1 MSQSDQLAEAAGP
14 TVIPNILRDFI
25 AALIAEK
32 MAPVMQALAVQNASC
47 EGMMVQM
54 RADLAAM
61 KARIDAL

>member
-32 MAPVMQALAVQNASC
+32 MAPVMQALSVQTASC